1 MNTSDN
7 LSSDRRTAATAG
19 SARRSLSIRKSL
31 HQWLATGAVALG
43 LAAIGLPPSHAATA
57 LADQP
62 VFSNISVPGNLAL
75 ALSVEFPTAVSVA
88 HTDSTYDTTKTYLGY
103 FDPAKCY
110 LYNYSLTE
118 AQRHFYPAGAATNRT
133 CTGAND
139 LKWSGNYLNWATM
152 QTVDPFRWALTGGYR
167 VTDSATVTIIEKAW
181 ASGQG
186 GTGNFPNRT
195 TSSSGTI
202 TDTTPFTWGTFK
214 MRIQGLGN
222 KLRFS
227 ESGNID
233 NAATAYDPS
242 VAVVGSTVYEVS
254 VRVKV
259 CDTSASAGG
268 VESNCT
274 AFPAG
279 NYKPTGLL
287 QQYANNLRYSAFG
300 YLNDNSILRDGG
312 VLRARQKFVGPTQP
326 VPNATPIIN
335 TASEWDSNT
344 GVLTVNPDVTD
355 ALDTATL
362 FGVPVV
368 NSGVINYL
376 NKFGQITPSSSSY
389 KTYDPVSELYYAA
402 IRYFKNLGN
411 VPEWSNMGSASTA
424 TKTTWVDGFPV
435 ITTWD
440 DPIQYSCQRNFV
452 LGIGDVNTHADKN
465 LPGATPTGNE
475 PPKPAAVTADTSVDT
490 VVATNKVGVLHGNG
504 LGSSLGSTNPFGGCC
519 NNNSALMAG
528 LAYDSNA
535 RDIRPDNAAVP
546 KTLGKQTIQTLWL
559 DILEYQT
566 YKANNQFYLAAKYG
580 GAKIPEVFDAYGQ
593 ATDLPASWWTT
604 TGETVGSG
612 ASTQPRPDN
621 YFVASKPDQM
631 VLGLNRAFA
640 KIFNDLRAYTTSF
653 ATALPQTALAGSASF
668 GAKYDST
675 TWTGEVEANTVTFDA
690 STGTPT
696 FSLQWSFS
704 SKLNTQIAGT
714 GWNTNRRMITF
725 RTDNS
730 TGVPFRYA
738 SISTAQ
744 QTALDTIYRTGND
757 SADYLNYLRGD
768 STHEE
773 SSVATGSARIYRDRS
788 QAVGDISGS
797 KVRPVGPP
805 SSPFSSA
812 ANPGYAAFKTLYA
825 NRKTMVYVGTNAGV
839 LHAIDG
845 STTGATAGQEV
856 FAYVPGALYQGPTGS
871 PITDGLMS
879 RGDPNF
885 THKALVDGSA
895 VAFDIDLGRTRS
907 GVAAALGT
915 SWRTVL
921 VGGLGK
927 GGKSYFALDVTDP
940 GATNMTAG
948 TAASVEPTLA
958 AKVMWEFS
966 HANLG
971 FTYGVPTA
979 VKTRQYGWVLVF
991 GSGHNNADGKGYF
1004 FIVDPNNGALL
1015 QAVSTGVGTTSNP
1028 AGLAHVQSF
1037 ILDRTDGTADAIYA
1051 GDLLGNV
1058 WRLDVTAASGTYP
1071 APVQLAQLTNAAG
1084 AAVPITVRPLVI
1096 VHPRLNVRYVTVG
1109 TGKLLDTTDISSAQ
1123 EQVFVAIKDGNGNA
1137 FGGAL
1142 PSGVSYP
1149 VLRSNLVA
1157 HTDLTQP
1164 VVVPA
1169 TSMGWRL
1176 DLGVSS
1182 GTGWRVITD
1191 STSFSGR
1198 ITFASMQPN
1207 TDVCTPSGSSRVYS
1221 VDVDSGQS
1229 ELVGSVAFLPFTDQ
1243 VIEVQNLS
1251 VNGVRRVYTGD
1262 VQGRVR
1268 PAPVIPLAS
1277 PGLRRLNWRELPLA
1291 D

>member
-1 MNTSDN
+1 MNT
-7 LSSDRRTAATAG
+7 AHCHP
-19 SARRSLSIRKSL
+19 SAR
-31 HQWLATGAVALG
+31 LASENAARAGHALDHWRALPRLLITCALALG
-43 LAAIGLPPSHAATA
+43 LAGMALPSARAATA

-88 HTDSTYDTTKTYLGY
+88 HTDGTYDTSKTYLGY

-110 LYNYSLTE
+110 LYAYSAIE
-118 AQRHFYPAGAATNRT
+118 AARHFYPAGAASNRT
-133 CTGAND
+133 CIGGND

-167 VTDSATVTIIEKAW
+167 VTDSATETMIEKAW

-195 TSSSGTI
+195 TSSGGTI
-202 TDTTPFTWGTFK
+202 TDTTPFAWSAFK

-222 KLRFS
+222 KMRFS
-227 ESGNID
+227 ATGSID
-233 NAATAYDPS
+233 TAPVAYNPA
-242 VAVVGSTVYEVS
+242 VAVVGTLTYEVS

-268 VESNCT
+268 VEANCT
-274 AFPAG
+274 AYPAG

-300 YLNDNSILRDGG
+300 YLNDNNIQRDGG

-326 VPNATPIIN
+326 VPNSTPVSN

-344 GVLTVNPDVTD
+344 GVLTINPDLTD
-355 ALDTATL
+355 ANNTATL

-376 NKFGQITPSSSSY
+376 NKFGQITPGSY
-389 KTYDPVSELYYAA
+389 KTYDPVGELYYAA

-411 VPEWSNMGSASTA
+411 VPEWTNMGSASTA
-424 TKTTWVDGFPV
+424 TKITWVDGFPV

-440 DPIQYSCQRNFV
+440 DPIQYSCQRNFI

-465 LPGATPTGNE
+465 VPGATPTGNE
-475 PPKPAAVTADTSVDT
+475 PAKPAAVTADTSVDAM
-490 VVATNKVGVLHGNG
+490 VATHKVGVLHGNG
-504 LGSSLGSTNPFGGCC
+504 LGATLGSTNPFGGCC

-528 LAYDSNA
+528 IAYDSNA

-546 KTLGKQTIQTLWL
+546 KTVGKQTIQTLWL

-580 GAKIPEVFDAYGQ
+580 GAKIPEIFDAYGQ

-612 ASTQPRPDN
+612 GSTQVRPDN

-653 ATALPQTALAGSASF
+653 ATALPQTALSGSSSF

-675 TWTGEVEANTVTFDA
+675 TWTGEVEANTVSFDA
-690 STGTPT
+690 TTGTPT
-696 FSLQWSFS
+696 FSLQWNFS
-704 SKLNTQIAGT
+704 SKLAAQIAGT
-714 GWNTNRRMITF
+714 GWNTSRRMISFNTSS
-725 RTDNS
+725 NA
-730 TGVPFRYA
+730 GVPFRYA
-738 SISTAQ
+738 SISAAQ
-744 QTALDTIYRTGND
+744 QTALDTVYRGGND
-757 SADYLNYLRGD
+757 SNDYLNYLRGD
-768 STHEE
+768 PTHEE
-773 SSVATGSARIYRDRS
+773 NSVVSGSAQIYRNRS

-805 SSPFSSA
+805 SAPFSSA
-812 ANPGYAAFKTLYA
+812 ANPGYGTFKTTYA

-845 STTGATAGQEV
+845 STSGATAGQEV

-871 PITDGLMS
+871 PISDGLMS

-895 VAFDIDLGRTRS
+895 VAFDIDMGRTPS
-907 GVAAALGT
+907 GVAAAVGT
-915 SWRTVL
+915 AWRTVL
-921 VGGLGK
+921 VGALSK

-940 GATNMTAG
+940 GATDMTAG
-948 TAASVEPTLA
+948 NAATAETTLA
-958 AKVMWEFS
+958 SKVMWEFS
-966 HANLG
+966 HAKLG

-979 VKTRQYGWVLVF
+979 VKTRKYGWVLVF
-991 GSGHNNADGKGYF
+991 GSGHNNSDGVGYF
-1004 FIVDPNNGALL
+1004 FIVDPRTGALL
-1015 QAVSTGVGTTSNP
+1015 EPPISTGQGTTSNP

-1058 WRLDVTAASGTYP
+1058 WRLDVTAPSGTYP

-1084 AAVPITVRPLVI
+1084 AAVPITVRPLVV

-1109 TGKLLDTTDISSAQ
+1109 TGKLLDTPDISSAQ

-1142 PSGVSYP
+1142 PAGVAYP
-1149 VLRSNLVA
+1149 IQRSNLVQ

-1164 VVVPA
+1164 VVVPS
-1169 TSMGWRL
+1169 TKVGWWL
-1176 DLGVSS
+1176 DLGVTA

-1191 STSFSGR
+1191 ASSFSGR
-1198 ITFASMQPN
+1198 VTFAAMQPN
-1207 TDVCTPSGSSRVYS
+1207 ADVCTPSGSSRVYS

-1229 ELVGSVAFLPFTDQ
+1229 ELVGSVAFLPSTDQ

-1251 VNGVRRVYTGD
+1251 VAGVRRVYTGD

-1268 PAPVIPLAS
+1268 PTPVIPMLS